1 MSRLMSFIKESKDN
15 FSRLLT
21 SIFIILLLVIL
32 FSLQYRLW
40 IGEGSLIEMF
50 ALQEKINQQEV
61 KNNELIMQ
69 NQDLINQVNALK
81 NGFDGVEAR
90 AREEL
95 GLIKSDETFFMVV
108 DQPNSSKM
116 ISEDIWAIVP
126 GAGIGKRFGGS
137 FPKQYVNLN
146 GKPIAQHS
154 IERLIDAN
162 LFKKIIVVL
171 DENDTW
177 FESITLPSYADIEIV
192 FGGDSRAQSVR
203 NGLFSLESH
212 AMPNDWVLIH
222 DIVRPLI
229 TTAAIKKLFSEVS
242 KKDVAAILAT
252 RINQTVKKTFNDA
265 GLDKNIIIDK
275 TLNRSRLWEAQ
286 TPQIVRYEVLCNA
299 LDGCSKS
306 GIDVTDES
314 MAVEEIGK
322 DVLLIENSPSNIKIT
337 TQDDMLLA
345 EFFSLREFKDL
356 SK

>member
-1 MSRLMSFIKESKDN
+1 
-15 FSRLLT
+15 
-21 SIFIILLLVIL
+21 
-32 FSLQYRLW
+32 
-40 IGEGSLIEMF
+40 
-50 ALQEKINQQEV
+50 
-61 KNNELIMQ
+61 
-69 NQDLINQVNALK
+69 
-81 NGFDGVEAR
+81 
-90 AREEL
+90 
-95 GLIKSDETFFMVV
+95 
-108 DQPNSSKM
+108 M

-203 NGLFSLESH
+203 NGLFSLECH